1 MGYPPSSLAVLEL
14 KRLPVIRP
22 GYNPLVAY
30 MFELL
35 STVRG
40 NKRPDT
46 GPVLWLDPSDQPAGS
61 IIVVDK
67 SPKLVTVN
75 NFGVVVADDGPVVGK
90 KSMYFN
96 KASNKYLRIPG
107 AQMFNLVGLQEW
119 QIDYWFKPD
128 GQPVGFT
135 PIIAQWAQKVGGA
148 GFIVNFTAAGRN
160 EFHFGPHNVNGA
172 LFSAAPNANLLN
184 WVKYS
189 TRRRGNT
196 FEIWENDVLVATAG
210 SNTVGVQTIDWT
222 IGAYLNASNAVP
234 ASGSVP
240 LGGWV
245 ADLLVFDFYR
255 G

>member
-1 MGYPPSSLAVLEL
+1 
-14 KRLPVIRP
+14 
-22 GYNPLVAY
+22 

-35 STVRG
+35 STMRG
-40 NKRPDT
+40 NNNP
-46 GPVLWLDPSDQPAGS
+46 GAGAVLWLDPSDQPAGS
-61 IIVVDK
+61 SIIVNK
-67 SPKLVTVN
+67 SAKPITVN
-75 NFGVVVADDGPVVGK
+75 NFGVIVANDGPAADK

-96 KASNKYLRIPG
+96 KATTKYLRIPG
-107 AQMFNLVGLQEW
+107 AQMFNLLGLQEW

-128 GQPVGFT
+128 AQPAGFT

-148 GFIVNFTAAGRN
+148 GFIVNFTSAGRN
-160 EFHFGPHNVNGA
+160 EFHFGPHNANGA

-189 TRRRGNT
+189 TRRKGT
-196 FEIWENDVLVATAG
+196 MFEIWENGILVATAG
-210 SNTVGVQTIDWT
+210 TNTTGVMNTDWT
-222 IGAYLNASNAVP
+222 IGAYLNASDAVP

-240 LGGWV
+240 VGGWI